1 MIYVYMCVYTDLYM
15 NIEEGFLHGSTPKHP
30 FSWHFHYKPFVYNT
44 YIYIYIYIDISH
56 FFKHVKWNIPAVVVL
71 SYGPFGVSELLVNG
85 ISHF

>member
-1 MIYVYMCVYTDLYM
+1 MAVLP
-15 NIEEGFLHGSTPKHP
+15 NI
-30 FSWHFHYKPFVYNT
+30 HFHGIFIINHLFIIHV
-44 YIYIYIYIDISH
+44 YIYIYIDISH